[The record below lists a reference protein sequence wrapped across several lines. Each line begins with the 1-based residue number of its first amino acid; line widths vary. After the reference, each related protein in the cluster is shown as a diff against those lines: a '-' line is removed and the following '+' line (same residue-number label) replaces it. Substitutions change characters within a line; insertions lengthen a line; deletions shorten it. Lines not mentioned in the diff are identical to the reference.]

1 MNPII
6 SLFLAAIVGVSSFN
20 PSVITRIIN
29 DKNAFHLRLA
39 MGLVSHGQ
47 QIGAW
52 SGVGY
57 LVWMAHWACLRYFA
71 CPIGAYEG
79 S

>member
-1 MNPII
+1 MLYRELHHFAFSCSHCYNE
-6 SLFLAAIVGVSSFN
+6 
-20 PSVITRIIN
+20 
-29 DKNAFHLRLA
+29 NAFHLRLA

-57 LVWMAHWACLRYFA
+57 FVWMAHWVCLRYSG

-79 S
+79 G